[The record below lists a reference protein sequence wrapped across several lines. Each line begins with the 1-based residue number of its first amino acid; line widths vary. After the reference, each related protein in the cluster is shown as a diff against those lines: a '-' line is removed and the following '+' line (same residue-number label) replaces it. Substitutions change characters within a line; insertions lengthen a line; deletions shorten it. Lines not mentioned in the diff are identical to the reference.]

1 MSPVYNDLNFAKR
14 GCEGSL
20 DIVVIS
26 VVLVFPAFLLVSALQ
41 NGRFEPP
48 KFWGTDFRGGTT
60 NNKSAKTIFGDNL
73 VEIRPAVAR
82 AVASNE
88 KSQNG
93 HTKTSPSLA
102 ERGAV

>member
-48 KFWGTDFRGGTT
+48 KFWGTDFRGVPPIT
-60 NNKSAKTIFGDNL
+60 NDTAKTYFGDDL
-73 VEIRPAVAR
+73 MKIRPAVAR

-93 HTKTSPSLA
+93 H
-102 ERGAV
+102 